1 MADRITVIGWDGT
14 PLTEA
19 AGAAL
24 AAATL
29 VAGAPYQ
36 LGALPVPAG
45 AERIALGS
53 IQLAA
58 RRIAEHRGAAVV
70 VAEGDPGFF
79 GVVRTLRRPEYGLE
93 LEVLPA
99 VSSVAA
105 AFARAG
111 MPWEDA
117 QVVSA
122 HGGRLRRAA
131 NVCRAHPKVAVLTAA
146 GAGPSELAL
155 MLRGVH
161 RTFVVCEALG
171 TPEEDVTV
179 LTSDRVADHIW
190 RDPNVV
196 LVIGGNG
203 PQSGTAGEA
212 AGWLAGRPVGFPGQ
226 ERGWAL
232 PADAYAGAGRA
243 GESGRGAGAG
253 SAPSALPAHV
263 RALVLARLGARPG
276 DLVWSVGA
284 GSGSLAV
291 EAARFGAAVVAVEAD
306 LSACAQIA
314 VNARRYGVEVET
326 VHGSGPEVL
335 GGLPEPDAAVVE
347 TGGADVVRAVL
358 ARRPE
363 RIVAVARTLAEAEQ
377 IRSAIALAGYRASA
391 ALLQSTE
398 LLPAEV
404 AGEPLPAGPP
414 AGGPSSVGSR
424 SMPLQGAV
432 QRSGGAR
439 AVAVDA
445 AGAGLLFG
453 PGTQTVLLW
462 GEHGA

>member
-36 LGALPVPAG
+36 LNALPVPPA
-45 AERIALGS
+45 AERLVLGNVR
-53 IQLAA
+53 LAA
-58 RRIAEHRGAAVV
+58 HRIAEHRGAAVV

-99 VSSVAA
+99 VSTVAT

-131 NVCRAHPKVAVLTAA
+131 NICRAHPKVAVLTAP
-146 GAGPSELAL
+146 GAGPGELAL

-179 LTSDRVADHIW
+179 LTSDRVADHSW

-196 LVIGGNG
+196 LVIGGNSGG
-203 PQSGTAGEA
+203 PQAGAVGEA
-212 AGWLAGRPVGFPGQ
+212 AGWLAGRPVGYPGPD
-226 ERGWAL
+226 RGWAL
-232 PADAYAGAGRA
+232 PGDAYTGAGRA
-243 GESGRGAGAG
+243 EDAPGA
-253 SAPSALPAHV
+253 PEALPAHA

-284 GSGSLAV
+284 GSGALAV

-306 LSACAQIA
+306 RSACARLT
-314 VNARRYGVEVET
+314 VNARRFGVEVET

-347 TGGADVVRAVL
+347 AGGITVARAVL

-363 RIVAVARTLAEAEQ
+363 RFVAVARTLTEAEE
-377 IRSAIALAGYRASA
+377 IRRAVVEAGYRADG
-391 ALLQSTE
+391 ALLQSTP
-398 LLPAEV
+398 LRPAGPDGGLGLA
-404 AGEPLPAGPP
+404 AGEPGVL
-414 AGGPSSVGSR
+414 
-424 SMPLQGAV
+424 
-432 QRSGGAR
+432 
-439 AVAVDA
+439 
-445 AGAGLLFG
+445 
-453 PGTQTVLLW
+453 LLW
-462 GEHGA
+462 GEQIV

>member
-19 AGAAL
+19 AAAAL

-36 LGALPVPAG
+36 LGALPVPPA

-70 VAEGDPGFF
+70 IAEGDPGFF

-131 NVCRAHPKVAVLTAA
+131 NVCRAHPKVAVLTAP

-171 TPEEDVTV
+171 TPDEDVTV

-190 RDPNVV
+190 RDPSVV
-196 LVIGGNG
+196 LVIGGSSAGGPGGG
-203 PQSGTAGEA
+203 PQSGAAGEA
-212 AGWLAGRPVGFPGQ
+212 AGWLAGRPVGYPGPD
-226 ERGWAL
+226 RGWAL
-232 PADAYAGAGRA
+232 PTDTYTGTGRTPGA
-243 GESGRGAGAG
+243 SDT
-253 SAPSALPAHV
+253 LPAHV

-284 GSGSLAV
+284 GSGALAV

-306 LSACAQIA
+306 RAACARLA
-314 VNARRYGVEVET
+314 VNARRHGVEVET
-326 VHGSGPEVL
+326 VHGHGPDVL
-335 GGLPEPDAAVVE
+335 GELPEPDAAVVE
-347 TGGADVVRAVL
+347 TGGPEAVRAVL
-358 ARRPE
+358 SRRPE
-363 RIVAVARTLAEAEQ
+363 RIVAVARTLAEAEEV
-377 IRSAIALAGYRASA
+377 RRTIAEAGYRADG
-391 ALLQSTE
+391 ALLQSAP
-398 LLPAEV
+398 LLAPA
-404 AGEPLPAGPP
+404 PADRT
-414 AGGPSSVGSR
+414 GGDGGHGLRLGVG
-424 SMPLQGAV
+424 
-432 QRSGGAR
+432 
-439 AVAVDA
+439 D
-445 AGAGLLFG
+445 
-453 PGTQTVLLW
+453 PGTFLLW
-462 GEHGA
+462 GEQKA

>member
-36 LGALPVPAG
+36 LNALAVPPG
-45 AERIALGS
+45 AERLALGNVR
-53 IQLAA
+53 LAA

-93 LEVLPA
+93 LEVLPG
-99 VSSVAA
+99 VSSVAV

-131 NVCRAHPKVAVLTAA
+131 NVCRAHPKVAVLTAP

-171 TPEEDVTV
+171 TPDEDVTV

-196 LVIGGNG
+196 LVIGGNNSA
-203 PQSGTAGEA
+203 PQPGATGEA
-212 AGWLAGRPVGFPGQ
+212 AGWLAGRPVGYPGPD
-226 ERGWAL
+226 RGWVL
-232 PADAYAGAGRA
+232 PAGAPVGAGRT
-243 GESGRGAGAG
+243 EGAPGA
-253 SAPSALPAHV
+253 PEPLPAHV
-263 RALVLARLGARPG
+263 RALVLARLGARHG

-284 GSGSLAV
+284 GDGALAV
-291 EAARFGAAVVAVEAD
+291 ETARFGAAVVAIEAD
-306 LSACAQIA
+306 SAACARLA
-314 VNARRYGVEVET
+314 VDARRYGVEVET
-326 VHGSGPEVL
+326 VHGIGPEVL

-347 TGGADVVRAVL
+347 AGGTAVVRAVL

-363 RIVAVARTLAEAEQ
+363 RFVAVARTFAEAEE
-377 IRSAIALAGYRASA
+377 IRRAIGEAGYRADG
-391 ALLQSTE
+391 ALLQSAPLE
-398 LLPAEV
+398 PAGAGGLRLG
-404 AGEPLPAGPP
+404 AGEPGVL
-414 AGGPSSVGSR
+414 
-424 SMPLQGAV
+424 
-432 QRSGGAR
+432 
-439 AVAVDA
+439 
-445 AGAGLLFG
+445 
-453 PGTQTVLLW
+453 LLW
-462 GEHGA
+462 GERIV

>member
-36 LGALPVPAG
+36 LNALPVPDA
-45 AERIALGS
+45 AERITLGE
-53 IQLAA
+53 IRQAA

-99 VSSVAA
+99 VSSVAT

-131 NVCRAHPKVAVLTAA
+131 NICRAHPKVAVLTAP
-146 GAGPSELAL
+146 GAGPAELAL

-171 TPEEDVTV
+171 TPEEAVTV
-179 LTSDRVADHIW
+179 LTSDRIADHVW

-196 LVIGGNG
+196 LVIGGAA
-203 PQSGTAGEA
+203 QAAAVDQA
-212 AGWLAGRPVGFPGQ
+212 AGWLAGRPVGYPGAD
-226 ERGWAL
+226 RGWAL
-232 PADAYAGAGRA
+232 PGDAYAGAGRTGA
-243 GESGRGAGAG
+243 EAGA
-253 SAPSALPAHV
+253 SEALPAHV

-284 GSGSLAV
+284 GSGALAV
-291 EAARFGAAVVAVEAD
+291 EAARFGAAVVAVEGSR
-306 LSACAQIA
+306 SACARLT
-314 VNARRYGVEVET
+314 VNARRYGVEVEA
-326 VHGSGPEVL
+326 VYGSGPEVL

-347 TGGADVVRAVL
+347 SGGPDVVRAVL

-363 RIVAVARTLAEAEQ
+363 RFVALPRTFAEAEEV
-377 IRSAIALAGYRASA
+377 RRAIGEAGYRADG
-391 ALLQSTE
+391 ALLQSTPLLSVGEGGGLE
-398 LLPAEV
+398 L
-404 AGEPLPAGPP
+404 G
-414 AGGPSSVGSR
+414 AGGTG
-424 SMPLQGAV
+424 
-432 QRSGGAR
+432 
-439 AVAVDA
+439 
-445 AGAGLLFG
+445 
-453 PGTQTVLLW
+453 VLVLW
-462 GEHGA
+462 GEQIV

>member
-19 AGAAL
+19 AATAL
-24 AAATL
+24 AGATL

-36 LGALPVPAG
+36 LAALPVPAA

-53 IQLAA
+53 VQSAA
-58 RRIAEHRGAAVV
+58 RRIADHRGTAVV

-131 NVCRAHPKVAVLTAA
+131 NVCRAHPKVAVLTTAD
-146 GAGPSELAL
+146 AGPSELAL

-179 LTSDRVADHIW
+179 LTSDRVPDHDW
-190 RDPNVV
+190 RDPSVV
-196 LVIGGNG
+196 LVIGGS
-203 PQSGTAGEA
+203 PQSSGEA
-212 AGWLAGRPVGFPGQ
+212 AGWLAGRPVGFPGVD
-226 ERGWAL
+226 RGWAL
-232 PADAYAGAGRA
+232 PTESYTGPETGGRPADGGRA
-243 GESGRGAGAG
+243 
-253 SAPSALPAHV
+253 LPPHV
-263 RALVLARLGARPG
+263 RALAAARLGPVPG
-276 DLVWSVGA
+276 DLVWTVGA
-284 GSGSLAV
+284 GSGALAV
-291 EAARFGAAVVAVEAD
+291 EIARFGAAVVAVEEDSA
-306 LSACAQIA
+306 ACARIG
-314 VNARRYGVEVET
+314 VNARRYGAEVDV
-326 VHGSGPEVL
+326 VHGAGPDVL
-335 GGLPEPDAAVVE
+335 GGLPEPDAVAVE
-347 TGGADVVRAVL
+347 HGGAQVVRAVL

-363 RIVAVARTLAEAEQ
+363 RLVAVAHTLAEAEE
-377 IRSAIALAGYRASA
+377 IREAAAAAGYRVEGT
-391 ALLQSTE
+391 LLQ
-398 LLPAEV
+398 A
-404 AGEPLPAGPP
+404 APLAPRPGGPAGL
-414 AGGPSSVGSR
+414 A
-424 SMPLQGAV
+424 L
-432 QRSGGAR
+432 
-439 AVAVDA
+439 
-445 AGAGLLFG
+445 G
-453 PGTQTVLLW
+453 PGEQTVVLW
-462 GEHGA
+462 GGLAP

>member
-36 LGALPVPAG
+36 LKALPVPPA

-58 RRIAEHRGAAVV
+58 RRIARHRGAAVV
-70 VAEGDPGFF
+70 IAEGDPGFF

-131 NVCRAHPKVAVLTAA
+131 NVCRANPKVAVLTAP
-146 GAGPSELAL
+146 GAGPGELAL

-171 TPEEDVTV
+171 TPDEDVTV
-179 LTSDRVADHIW
+179 LTSDRVADHVW
-190 RDPNVV
+190 RDPSVV
-196 LVIGGNG
+196 LVIGGSSSGGGPGGG
-203 PQSGTAGEA
+203 PQADTATAA
-212 AGWLAGRPVGFPGQ
+212 AGWLAGRPVGFPGPD
-226 ERGWAL
+226 RGWAL
-232 PADAYAGAGRA
+232 PPDAYTGAERTENA
-243 GESGRGAGAG
+243 PGA
-253 SAPSALPAHV
+253 PDTLPAHV

-276 DLVWSVGA
+276 DLLWSVGA
-284 GSGSLAV
+284 GIGALAV

-306 LSACAQIA
+306 RTACARLA
-314 VNARRYGVEVET
+314 VNARRYGVEVEI
-326 VHGSGPEVL
+326 VQGHAPEVL

-347 TGGADVVRAVL
+347 NGGPDVVRAVL
-358 ARRPE
+358 SRRPE
-363 RIVAVARTLAEAEQ
+363 RVVAVARTLAEAEEV
-377 IRSAIALAGYRASA
+377 RRAIAEAGYRADG
-391 ALLQSTE
+391 ALLQSAP
-398 LLPAEV
+398 LLAPV
-404 AGEPLPAGPP
+404 T
-414 AGGPSSVGSR
+414 
-424 SMPLQGAV
+424 
-432 QRSGGAR
+432 
-439 AVAVDA
+439 
-445 AGAGLLFG
+445 G
-453 PGTQTVLLW
+453 PGAASAATGAADTGRGLRLGVGDPGAFLLW
-462 GEHGA
+462 GEQIV

>member
-36 LGALPVPAG
+36 LGALPVPDT
-45 AERIALGS
+45 AERITLGN
-53 IQLAA
+53 IQQAA

-131 NVCRAHPKVAVLTAA
+131 NICRAHPKVAVLTAP
-146 GAGPSELAL
+146 GAGPGELAL

-179 LTSDRVADHIW
+179 LTSDRIADHVW

-196 LVIGGNG
+196 LVIGG
-203 PQSGTAGEA
+203 TAQVAAVDEA
-212 AGWLAGRPVGFPGQ
+212 AGWLAGRPVGYPGAD
-226 ERGWAL
+226 RGWAL

-243 GESGRGAGAG
+243 EDGAGA
-253 SAPSALPAHV
+253 SEALPAHV

-284 GSGSLAV
+284 GSGALAV
-291 EAARFGAAVVAVEAD
+291 EAARFGAAVVAVEASS
-306 LSACAQIA
+306 SACARLA
-314 VNARRYGVEVET
+314 VNARRYGVEVEI
-326 VHGSGPEVL
+326 VHGHGPEVL

-347 TGGADVVRAVL
+347 SGGPEVVRAVL
-358 ARRPE
+358 ARKPE
-363 RIVAVARTLAEAEQ
+363 RFVALPRTFAEAEEV
-377 IRSAIALAGYRASA
+377 RRAITEAGYRADG
-391 ALLQSTE
+391 ALLQSTP
-398 LLPAEV
+398 LRT
-404 AGEPLPAGPP
+404 AGE
-414 AGGPSSVGSR
+414 GGG
-424 SMPLQGAV
+424 LELGTDT
-432 QRSGGAR
+432 GGA
-439 AVAVDA
+439 
-445 AGAGLLFG
+445 L
-453 PGTQTVLLW
+453 LLW
-462 GEHGA
+462 GEQIV

>member
-36 LGALPVPAG
+36 LNALPVPPG
-45 AERIALGS
+45 AERLALGNV
-53 IQLAA
+53 QLAA

-131 NVCRAHPKVAVLTAA
+131 NICRANPKVAVLTAP

-203 PQSGTAGEA
+203 SGPQAGTVGQA
-212 AGWLAGRPVGFPGQ
+212 AGWLAGRPVGFPGPD
-226 ERGWAL
+226 RGWAL
-232 PADAYAGAGRA
+232 PGDSYA
-243 GESGRGAGAG
+243 SAG
-253 SAPSALPAHV
+253 SAEDAPGASGTLPAHV

-284 GSGSLAV
+284 GHGALAV
-291 EAARFGAAVVAVEAD
+291 EAARFGAAVVAIEAD
-306 LSACAQIA
+306 RSACARLT

-347 TGGADVVRAVL
+347 AGGTVVVRAVL

-363 RIVAVARTLAEAEQ
+363 RFVAVAHGLAEADE
-377 IRSAIALAGYRASA
+377 IRRAIAEAGYRPDG
-391 ALLQSTE
+391 ALLQATP
-398 LLPAEV
+398 LQADGTGALRLGT
-404 AGEPLPAGPP
+404 GEPGVL
-414 AGGPSSVGSR
+414 
-424 SMPLQGAV
+424 
-432 QRSGGAR
+432 
-439 AVAVDA
+439 
-445 AGAGLLFG
+445 
-453 PGTQTVLLW
+453 LLW
-462 GEHGA
+462 GEQIV

>member
-36 LGALPVPAG
+36 LDALPVPED
-45 AERIALGS
+45 AERITLGN
-53 IQLAA
+53 IQRAA
-58 RRIAEHRGAAVV
+58 RTIAEHRGAAVV

-99 VSSVAA
+99 VSSVAT

-131 NVCRAHPKVAVLTAA
+131 NICRAHPKVAVLTAP

-179 LTSDRVADHIW
+179 LTSDRIADHVW

-196 LVIGGNG
+196 LVIGGG
-203 PQSGTAGEA
+203 AQVGAVGEA
-212 AGWLAGRPVGFPGQ
+212 AGWLAGRPVGYPGA

-232 PADAYAGAGRA
+232 PGDAYTGAGRA
-243 GESGRGAGAG
+243 EGEPGA
-253 SAPSALPAHV
+253 SEALPAHV

-284 GSGSLAV
+284 GSGALAV
-291 EAARFGAAVVAVEAD
+291 EAARFGAAVVAVEASR
-306 LSACAQIA
+306 SACARLT

-326 VHGSGPEVL
+326 VYGQGPEVL

-347 TGGADVVRAVL
+347 SGGPEVVRAVL

-363 RIVAVARTLAEAEQ
+363 RFVAVARTFAEAEE
-377 IRSAIALAGYRASA
+377 IHRAIAGAGYRADG
-391 ALLQSTE
+391 ALLQATP
-398 LLPAEV
+398 LGAAE
-404 AGEPLPAGPP
+404 E
-414 AGGPSSVGSR
+414 GGGLVLGT
-424 SMPLQGAV
+424 GA
-432 QRSGGAR
+432 SGA
-439 AVAVDA
+439 
-445 AGAGLLFG
+445 L
-453 PGTQTVLLW
+453 LLW
-462 GEHGA
+462 GEQIV

>member
-19 AGAAL
+19 AAAAL

-36 LGALPVPAG
+36 LKALPVPPA

-70 VAEGDPGFF
+70 IAEGDPGFF

-117 QVVSA
+117 QIVSA

-131 NVCRAHPKVAVLTAA
+131 NVCRAHPKVAVLTAP

-171 TPEEDVTV
+171 TPDEDVTV

-196 LVIGGNG
+196 LVIGGSSAGGPGGG

-212 AGWLAGRPVGFPGQ
+212 AGWLAGRPVGYPGPD
-226 ERGWAL
+226 RGWAL
-232 PADAYAGAGRA
+232 PTDTYTGTGRA
-243 GESGRGAGAG
+243 PGAAD
-253 SAPSALPAHV
+253 ALPAHV

-284 GSGSLAV
+284 GSGALAV

-306 LSACAQIA
+306 RAACARLA

-326 VHGSGPEVL
+326 VHGHGPDVL
-335 GGLPEPDAAVVE
+335 GELPEPDAAVVE
-347 TGGADVVRAVL
+347 TGGPEVVRAVL
-358 ARRPE
+358 SRRPE
-363 RIVAVARTLAEAEQ
+363 RIVAVARTLAEAEEV
-377 IRSAIALAGYRASA
+377 RRAIADAGYRADG
-391 ALLQSTE
+391 ALLQCAP
-398 LLPAEV
+398 LLAPA
-404 AGEPLPAGPP
+404 AAPGAP
-414 AGGPSSVGSR
+414 AGGD
-424 SMPLQGAV
+424 QGAH
-432 QRSGGAR
+432 
-439 AVAVDA
+439 
-445 AGAGLLFG
+445 GLRLG
-453 PGTQTVLLW
+453 VGDPGTFLLW
-462 GEHGA
+462 GEQKA

>member
-36 LGALPVPAG
+36 LNALPVPEA
-45 AERIALGS
+45 AERLTLGS
-53 IQLAA
+53 IREAA

-79 GVVRTLRRPEYGLE
+79 GVVRTLRRPEFGLE

-99 VSSVAA
+99 VSSVAT

-117 QVVSA
+117 QVVSV

-131 NVCRAHPKVAVLTAA
+131 NICRAHPKVAVLTAP
-146 GAGPSELAL
+146 GAGPAELAL

-171 TPEEDVTV
+171 TPDEDVTV
-179 LTSDRVADHIW
+179 LTSDRIADHVW

-196 LVIGGNG
+196 LVIGGAA
-203 PQSGTAGEA
+203 QSAVTEA
-212 AGWLAGRPVGFPGQ
+212 AGWLAGRPVGYPGA

-232 PADAYAGAGRA
+232 PGDAYAGAGRVEGA
-243 GESGRGAGAG
+243 PGAPGAPES
-253 SAPSALPAHV
+253 LPAHV

-284 GSGSLAV
+284 GSGALAV
-291 EAARFGAAVVAVEAD
+291 EAARFGAAVVAVEGSR
-306 LSACAQIA
+306 SACARLT
-314 VNARRYGVEVET
+314 VNARRYGVEVEA
-326 VHGSGPEVL
+326 VYGSGPEVL

-347 TGGADVVRAVL
+347 SGGLDVVRAVL

-363 RIVAVARTLAEAEQ
+363 RFVALPRTLAEAEEV
-377 IRSAIALAGYRASA
+377 RRAIDGAGYRADG
-391 ALLQSTE
+391 ALLQATP
-398 LLPAEV
+398 LRPV
-404 AGEPLPAGPP
+404 GEGDGLALG
-414 AGGPSSVGSR
+414 
-424 SMPLQGAV
+424 
-432 QRSGGAR
+432 
-439 AVAVDA
+439 A
-445 AGAGLLFG
+445 AGTGAL
-453 PGTQTVLLW
+453 VLW
-462 GEHGA
+462 GEQIV

>member
-19 AGAAL
+19 AAAAL
-24 AAATL
+24 AGATL

-36 LGALPVPAG
+36 LNALPVPSG
-45 AERIALGS
+45 AERIVLGS

-58 RRIAEHRGAAVV
+58 RRIAGHRGSAVV

-99 VSSVAA
+99 VSSVAT

-131 NVCRAHPKVAVLTAA
+131 NVCRAHPKVAVLTAP
-146 GAGPSELAL
+146 GAGPGELAL

-179 LTSDRVADHIW
+179 LTSDRIADHNW
-190 RDPNVV
+190 RDPSVV

-203 PQSGTAGEA
+203 LAPGAPDEA
-212 AGWLAGRPVGFPGQ
+212 AGWLAGRPMGYPGPD
-226 ERGWAL
+226 RGWAL
-232 PADAYAGAGRA
+232 PADAYAGARRTDGPP
-243 GESGRGAGAG
+243 GAAD
-253 SAPSALPAHV
+253 ALPAHA
-263 RALVLARLGARPG
+263 RALVLARLGVRPG

-284 GSGSLAV
+284 GSGALAV

-306 LSACAQIA
+306 RSACARIA
-314 VNARRYGVEVET
+314 VNARRYGVEVEV

-347 TGGADVVRAVL
+347 AGGPEVVRAVL

-363 RIVAVARTLAEAEQ
+363 RVVVPARTLAEAEAV
-377 IRSAIALAGYRASA
+377 RAALSGAGYRPAGE
-391 ALLQSTE
+391 LLQS
-398 LLPAEV
+398 A
-404 AGEPLPAGPP
+404 PLAVRD
-414 AGGPSSVGSR
+414 GG
-424 SMPLQGAV
+424 LAL
-432 QRSGGAR
+432 GGAE
-439 AVAVDA
+439 
-445 AGAGLLFG
+445 
-453 PGTQTVLLW
+453 PGVLLLW
-462 GEHGA
+462 GEQAV

>member
-36 LGALPVPAG
+36 LDALPVSED
-45 AERIALGS
+45 AERLALGN
-53 IQLAA
+53 IQQAA
-58 RRIAEHRGAAVV
+58 RAIAEHRGAAVV

-99 VSSVAA
+99 VSSVAT

-131 NVCRAHPKVAVLTAA
+131 NICRAHPKVAVLTAP
-146 GAGPSELAL
+146 GAGPGELAL

-179 LTSDRVADHIW
+179 LTSDRIADHVW

-196 LVIGGNG
+196 LVIGGG
-203 PQSGTAGEA
+203 AQAGAVGEA
-212 AGWLAGRPVGFPGQ
+212 AGWLAGRPLGYPGAD
-226 ERGWAL
+226 RGWAL
-232 PADAYAGAGRA
+232 PGDAYAGAGRTA
-243 GESGRGAGAG
+243 DEPGA
-253 SAPSALPAHV
+253 SEALPAHV

-284 GSGSLAV
+284 GSGALAV
-291 EAARFGAAVVAVEAD
+291 EAARFGAAVVAVEGSR
-306 LSACAQIA
+306 SACARLT

-326 VHGSGPEVL
+326 VYGNGPEVL

-347 TGGADVVRAVL
+347 SGGLDVVRAVL
-358 ARRPE
+358 ARKPE
-363 RIVAVARTLAEAEQ
+363 RFVALARTFAEAEE
-377 IRSAIALAGYRASA
+377 IHRAIAGAGYRADGT
-391 ALLQSTE
+391 LLQST
-398 LLPAEV
+398 
-404 AGEPLPAGPP
+404 
-414 AGGPSSVGSR
+414 
-424 SMPLQGAV
+424 PLQASGD
-432 QRSGGAR
+432 GGAL
-439 AVAVDA
+439 ALG
-445 AGAGLLFG
+445 AGASGAL
-453 PGTQTVLLW
+453 LLW
-462 GEHGA
+462 GEQIV

>member
-36 LGALPVPAG
+36 LNALPVPEA
-45 AERIALGS
+45 AERITLGS
-53 IQLAA
+53 IREAA
-58 RRIAEHRGAAVV
+58 RRIAQHRGAAVV

-79 GVVRTLRRPEYGLE
+79 GVVRTLRRPEFGLE

-99 VSSVAA
+99 VSSVAT

-117 QVVSA
+117 QVVSV

-131 NVCRAHPKVAVLTAA
+131 NICRAHPKVAVLTAP
-146 GAGPSELAL
+146 GAGPAELAL

-171 TPEEDVTV
+171 TPDEDVTV
-179 LTSDRVADHIW
+179 LTSDRIADHVW

-196 LVIGGNG
+196 LVIGGAA
-203 PQSGTAGEA
+203 QSAVTEA
-212 AGWLAGRPVGFPGQ
+212 AGWLAGRPVGYPGA

-232 PADAYAGAGRA
+232 PGDAYAGAGRVEGA
-243 GESGRGAGAG
+243 PGAPES
-253 SAPSALPAHV
+253 LPAHV

-284 GSGSLAV
+284 GSGALAV
-291 EAARFGAAVVAVEAD
+291 EAARFGAAVVAVEGSR
-306 LSACAQIA
+306 SACARLT
-314 VNARRYGVEVET
+314 VNARRYGVEVEA
-326 VHGSGPEVL
+326 VYGSGPEVL

-347 TGGADVVRAVL
+347 SGGLDVVRAVL

-363 RIVAVARTLAEAEQ
+363 RFVALPRTLAEAEEV
-377 IRSAIALAGYRASA
+377 RRAIDGAGYRADG
-391 ALLQSTE
+391 ALLQATP
-398 LLPAEV
+398 LLPA
-404 AGEPLPAGPP
+404 GEGDGLALG
-414 AGGPSSVGSR
+414 
-424 SMPLQGAV
+424 
-432 QRSGGAR
+432 
-439 AVAVDA
+439 A
-445 AGAGLLFG
+445 AGTGAL
-453 PGTQTVLLW
+453 VLW
-462 GEHGA
+462 GEQIV

>member
-29 VAGAPYQ
+29 VAGASYQ
-36 LGALPVPAG
+36 LDALPVPED
-45 AERIALGS
+45 AERIALGN
-53 IQLAA
+53 IQQAA
-58 RRIAEHRGAAVV
+58 RTIAEHRGAAVV

-79 GVVRTLRRPEYGLE
+79 GVVRTLRRPEFGLE

-99 VSSVAA
+99 VSSVAT

-131 NVCRAHPKVAVLTAA
+131 NICRAHPKVAVLTAP
-146 GAGPSELAL
+146 GAGPGELAL

-179 LTSDRVADHIW
+179 LTSDRIADHVW

-196 LVIGGNG
+196 LVIGGG
-203 PQSGTAGEA
+203 AQAGAVGEA
-212 AGWLAGRPVGFPGQ
+212 AGWLAGRPLGYPGA

-232 PADAYAGAGRA
+232 PGDAYAGAGRTE
-243 GESGRGAGAG
+243 GEPGA
-253 SAPSALPAHV
+253 SEALPAHV

-284 GSGSLAV
+284 GSGALAV
-291 EAARFGAAVVAVEAD
+291 EAARFGAAVVAVEASR
-306 LSACAQIA
+306 SACARLT

-326 VHGSGPEVL
+326 VYGQGPEVL

-347 TGGADVVRAVL
+347 SGGLDVVRAVL

-363 RIVAVARTLAEAEQ
+363 RFVALARTFAEAEEVH
-377 IRSAIALAGYRASA
+377 RAIVGAGYRADG
-391 ALLQSTE
+391 ALLQSTP
-398 LLPAEV
+398 LR
-404 AGEPLPAGPP
+404 AGEE
-414 AGGPSSVGSR
+414 
-424 SMPLQGAV
+424 
-432 QRSGGAR
+432 GGAL
-439 AVAVDA
+439 ALG
-445 AGAGLLFG
+445 AGAGGAL
-453 PGTQTVLLW
+453 LLW
-462 GEHGA
+462 GEQIV

>member
-36 LGALPVPAG
+36 LNALPVPDA
-45 AERIALGS
+45 AERITLGNVR
-53 IQLAA
+53 QAA

-79 GVVRTLRRPEYGLE
+79 GVVRALRRPEYGLE

-131 NVCRAHPKVAVLTAA
+131 NICRAHPKVAVLTAP

-171 TPEEDVTV
+171 TPDEDVTV
-179 LTSDRVADHIW
+179 LTSDRIADHVW

-196 LVIGGNG
+196 LVIGGHGG
-203 PQSGTAGEA
+203 PQAGGVDTE
-212 AGWLAGRPVGFPGQ
+212 AGWLAGRPVGFPGAD
-226 ERGWAL
+226 RGWAL
-232 PADAYAGAGRA
+232 PGDAYAGAGRA
-243 GESGRGAGAG
+243 GDEPGA
-253 SAPSALPAHV
+253 SEVLPAHV

-284 GSGSLAV
+284 GSGALAV
-291 EAARFGAAVVAVEAD
+291 EAARFGAAVVAVEASR
-306 LSACAQIA
+306 SACARLA

-326 VHGSGPEVL
+326 VHGQGPEVL
-335 GGLPEPDAAVVE
+335 GGLPEPDVAVVE
-347 TGGADVVRAVL
+347 SVGLDVVRAVL

-363 RIVAVARTLAEAEQ
+363 RFVAVPRTLAEGEQ
-377 IRSAIALAGYRASA
+377 IHRAIAEAGYRADG
-391 ALLQSTE
+391 ALLQSTP
-398 LLPAEV
+398 LSV
-404 AGEPLPAGPP
+404 AGG
-414 AGGPSSVGSR
+414 AGGG
-424 SMPLQGAV
+424 LAL
-432 QRSGGAR
+432 
-439 AVAVDA
+439 
-445 AGAGLLFG
+445 GAG
-453 PGTQTVLLW
+453 GTGVLLLW
-462 GEHGA
+462 GEQIA

>member
-29 VAGAPYQ
+29 VAGAPHR
-36 LGALPVPAG
+36 LSALPVPAG
-45 AERIALGS
+45 AARIALGNVR
-53 IQLAA
+53 LAV

-79 GVVRTLRRPEYGLE
+79 GIVRTLRGPEYGLE

-99 VSSVAA
+99 VSSVAT

-117 QVVSA
+117 QVVST

-131 NVCRAHPKVAVLTAA
+131 NICRAYPKVAVLTAA

-161 RTFVVCEALG
+161 RTFVVCEELG

-179 LTSDRVADHIW
+179 LTSDRVADHVW

-203 PQSGTAGEA
+203 PQAGAVGEA
-212 AGWLAGRPVGFPGQ
+212 AGWLAGRPVGFPGP

-232 PADAYAGAGRA
+232 PADAYAAVGRA
-243 GESGRGAGAG
+243 GESGRALAGADT
-253 SAPSALPAHV
+253 PDALPAHV

-314 VNARRYGVEVET
+314 VNARRYGVEIET
-326 VHGSGPEVL
+326 VRGSAPGVL
-335 GGLPEPDAAVVE
+335 AGLPEPDVAVVE
-347 TGGADVVRAVL
+347 AGGADVVRAVL

-363 RIVAVARTLAEAEQ
+363 RLVAVARTLAEAEE
-377 IRSAIALAGYRASA
+377 IRAAIAGAGYRVGG

-398 LLPAEV
+398 LLATEV
-404 AGEPLPAGPP
+404 PPAGPP
-414 AGGPSSVGSR
+414 SGVPRALPAPGAAKYPAVAAGGG
-424 SMPLQGAV
+424 LTFG
-432 QRSGGAR
+432 
-439 AVAVDA
+439 
-445 AGAGLLFG
+445 AGA
-453 PGTQTVLLW
+453 QTLLLW
-462 GEHGA
+462 GEQAP

>member
-19 AGAAL
+19 AAAAL

-29 VAGAPYQ
+29 VAGAPYR
-36 LGALPVPAG
+36 LKALPVPPS
-45 AERIALGS
+45 AERLALGS

-58 RRIAEHRGAAVV
+58 RRIAAHRGAAVV

-131 NVCRAHPKVAVLTAA
+131 NICRAHPKVAVLTAP

-171 TPEEDVTV
+171 TPDEDITV
-179 LTSDRVADHIW
+179 LTSDRVADHVW
-190 RDPNVV
+190 RDPSVV
-196 LVIGGNG
+196 LVIGGSSAGGPGGGPRNG
-203 PQSGTAGEA
+203 ADGEA
-212 AGWLAGRPVGFPGQ
+212 AGWLAGRPVGYPGPD
-226 ERGWAL
+226 RGWAL
-232 PADAYAGAGRA
+232 PSDTYTGTGRTPGA
-243 GESGRGAGAG
+243 SDT
-253 SAPSALPAHV
+253 LPAHV

-276 DLVWSVGA
+276 DLVWTVGA
-284 GSGSLAV
+284 GSGALAV

-306 LSACAQIA
+306 RAACARIA
-314 VNARRYGVEVET
+314 VNARRYGVEVEI
-326 VHGSGPEVL
+326 VHGHGPDVL

-347 TGGADVVRAVL
+347 TGGPEAVRAVL
-358 ARRPE
+358 SRRPE
-363 RIVAVARTLAEAEQ
+363 RVVAVARTLAEAEEV
-377 IRSAIALAGYRASA
+377 RRVIAGAGYRADG
-391 ALLQSTE
+391 ALLQSAP
-398 LLPAEV
+398 LLA
-404 AGEPLPAGPP
+404 P
-414 AGGPSSVGSR
+414 AGG
-424 SMPLQGAV
+424 GA
-432 QRSGGAR
+432 
-439 AVAVDA
+439 A
-445 AGAGLLFG
+445 AGADGGHGLRLG
-453 PGTQTVLLW
+453 VGDPGTFLLW
-462 GEHGA
+462 GAQKP

>member
-24 AAATL
+24 AGATL

-36 LGALPVPAG
+36 LNALPVPAD
-45 AERIALGS
+45 AERITLGA
-53 IQLAA
+53 IPQTA
-58 RRIAEHRGAAVV
+58 RRIAEHRGTAVV

-79 GVVRTLRRPEYGLE
+79 GVVRALRNPEYGLE

-131 NVCRAHPKVAVLTAA
+131 NICRAHPKVAVLTAP
-146 GAGPSELAL
+146 GAGPGELAL

-171 TPEEDVTV
+171 TEEEDVTV
-179 LTSDRVADHIW
+179 LTSDRIADHVW

-196 LVIGGNG
+196 LVIGGG
-203 PQSGTAGEA
+203 AQSGPVDET
-212 AGWLAGRPVGFPGQ
+212 AGWLAGRPVGYPGA

-243 GESGRGAGAG
+243 EDGTGA
-253 SAPSALPAHV
+253 PEALPAHA

-284 GSGSLAV
+284 GNGALAV
-291 EAARFGAAVVAVEAD
+291 EAARFGAAVVAVEPSR
-306 LSACAQIA
+306 SACARLT

-326 VHGSGPEVL
+326 VHGHGPEVL

-347 TGGADVVRAVL
+347 SGGLDVVRAVL
-358 ARRPE
+358 ARKPE
-363 RIVAVARTLAEAEQ
+363 RFVAVPRTLGEAEQ
-377 IRSAIALAGYRASA
+377 VRRAITEAGYRAEGV
-391 ALLQSTE
+391 LLQATPLRGADE
-398 LLPAEV
+398 GDGLEV
-404 AGEPLPAGPP
+404 G
-414 AGGPSSVGSR
+414 
-424 SMPLQGAV
+424 
-432 QRSGGAR
+432 
-439 AVAVDA
+439 
-445 AGAGLLFG
+445 AGAGAVL
-453 PGTQTVLLW
+453 LLW
-462 GEHGA
+462 GEQIL

>member
-36 LGALPVPAG
+36 LNELPVPES
-45 AERIALGS
+45 AERITLGNVR
-53 IQLAA
+53 QAA
-58 RRIAEHRGAAVV
+58 RRMAEHRGTAVV

-117 QVVSA
+117 QVVSV

-131 NVCRAHPKVAVLTAA
+131 NICRAHPKVAVLTAP
-146 GAGPSELAL
+146 GAGPAELAL

-171 TPEEDVTV
+171 TPDEDVTV
-179 LTSDRVADHIW
+179 LTSDRIADHVW

-196 LVIGGNG
+196 LVIGGG
-203 PQSGTAGEA
+203 AQTAAVDEA
-212 AGWLAGRPVGFPGQ
+212 AGWLAGRPVGYPGV

-232 PADAYAGAGRA
+232 PGDAYAGAGRTD
-243 GESGRGAGAG
+243 GDPGA
-253 SAPSALPAHV
+253 PEALPAHV

-284 GSGSLAV
+284 GSGALAV
-291 EAARFGAAVVAVEAD
+291 EAARFGAAVVAVEGSR
-306 LSACAQIA
+306 SACARLT

-326 VHGSGPEVL
+326 VYGSGPEVL

-347 TGGADVVRAVL
+347 SGGLDVVRAVL
-358 ARRPE
+358 DRRPE
-363 RIVAVARTLAEAEQ
+363 RFVALPRTLAEAEEV
-377 IRSAIALAGYRASA
+377 RRAITGAGYRADG
-391 ALLQSTE
+391 ALLQATP
-398 LLPAEV
+398 LQPVGEV
-404 AGEPLPAGPP
+404 DGLALG
-414 AGGPSSVGSR
+414 AGGT
-424 SMPLQGAV
+424 GALV
-432 QRSGGAR
+432 
-439 AVAVDA
+439 
-445 AGAGLLFG
+445 
-453 PGTQTVLLW
+453 LW
-462 GEHGA
+462 GEQIV

>member
-36 LGALPVPAG
+36 LSALPVPPG
-45 AERIALGS
+45 AERLALGNV
-53 IQLAA
+53 QLAA

-131 NVCRAHPKVAVLTAA
+131 NVCRANPKVAVLTAP

-179 LTSDRVADHIW
+179 LTSDRVADHVW
-190 RDPNVV
+190 RDPSVV

-203 PQSGTAGEA
+203 SGPQAGSVGQA
-212 AGWLAGRPVGFPGQ
+212 AGWLAGRPVGFPGPD
-226 ERGWAL
+226 RGWAL
-232 PADAYAGAGRA
+232 PADSYAGAGRTEDA
-243 GESGRGAGAG
+243 PGA
-253 SAPSALPAHV
+253 SETLPAHV

-284 GSGSLAV
+284 GDGALAV
-291 EAARFGAAVVAVEAD
+291 EAARFGAAVVAIEAD
-306 LSACAQIA
+306 RAACARLT
-314 VNARRYGVEVET
+314 VTARRYGVEVET
-326 VHGSGPEVL
+326 VHGAGPEVL

-347 TGGADVVRAVL
+347 AGGPAVVRAVL

-363 RIVAVARTLAEAEQ
+363 RFVAVAHGFAEAEET
-377 IRSAIALAGYRASA
+377 RRAIAEAGYRPDGV
-391 ALLQSTE
+391 LLQSSPLETDGTGA
-398 LLPAEV
+398 LRLG
-404 AGEPLPAGPP
+404 AGEPGVL
-414 AGGPSSVGSR
+414 
-424 SMPLQGAV
+424 
-432 QRSGGAR
+432 
-439 AVAVDA
+439 
-445 AGAGLLFG
+445 
-453 PGTQTVLLW
+453 LLW
-462 GEHGA
+462 GEQIV

>member
-19 AGAAL
+19 AAAAL

-36 LGALPVPAG
+36 LKALPVPSG
-45 AERIALGS
+45 AERLALGS

-70 VAEGDPGFF
+70 IAEGDPGFF

-131 NVCRAHPKVAVLTAA
+131 NVCRAHPKVAVLSAP

-171 TPEEDVTV
+171 TPDEDVTV

-190 RDPNVV
+190 RDPSVV
-196 LVIGGNG
+196 LVIGGSSAGGPGGG
-203 PQSGTAGEA
+203 PQSGAAGEA
-212 AGWLAGRPVGFPGQ
+212 AGWIAGRPVGYPGPD
-226 ERGWAL
+226 RGWAL
-232 PADAYAGAGRA
+232 PTDTYTGTGRTPGATDT
-243 GESGRGAGAG
+243 
-253 SAPSALPAHV
+253 LPAHV

-284 GSGSLAV
+284 GSGALAV

-306 LSACAQIA
+306 AAACARLA

-326 VHGSGPEVL
+326 VHGHGPDVL
-335 GGLPEPDAAVVE
+335 GELPEPDAAVVE
-347 TGGADVVRAVL
+347 NGGPQAVRAVL
-358 ARRPE
+358 SRRPE
-363 RIVAVARTLAEAEQ
+363 RVVAVARTLAEAEEV
-377 IRSAIALAGYRASA
+377 RRAIAEAGYRADG
-391 ALLQSTE
+391 ALLQSAP
-398 LLPAEV
+398 LLAPS
-404 AGEPLPAGPP
+404 GTPGD
-414 AGGPSSVGSR
+414 GGHGLRLGVG
-424 SMPLQGAV
+424 
-432 QRSGGAR
+432 
-439 AVAVDA
+439 D
-445 AGAGLLFG
+445 
-453 PGTQTVLLW
+453 PGTFLLW
-462 GEHGA
+462 GEQKA

>member
-36 LGALPVPAG
+36 LNALPVPES
-45 AERIALGS
+45 AERITLGNVR
-53 IQLAA
+53 QAA

-79 GVVRTLRRPEYGLE
+79 GVVRTLRRPEFGLE

-117 QVVSA
+117 QVVSV

-131 NVCRAHPKVAVLTAA
+131 NICRAHPKVAVLTAP
-146 GAGPSELAL
+146 GAGPAELAL

-171 TPEEDVTV
+171 TPDEDVTV
-179 LTSDRVADHIW
+179 LTSDRIADHVW

-196 LVIGGNG
+196 LVIGGG
-203 PQSGTAGEA
+203 AQAAVDEA
-212 AGWLAGRPVGFPGQ
+212 AGWLAGRPVGYPGA

-232 PADAYAGAGRA
+232 PGDAYAGAGRA
-243 GESGRGAGAG
+243 EDEAGA
-253 SAPSALPAHV
+253 PEVLPAHV

-284 GSGSLAV
+284 GSGALAV
-291 EAARFGAAVVAVEAD
+291 EAARFGAAVVAVEGSR
-306 LSACAQIA
+306 SACARLT

-326 VHGSGPEVL
+326 VYGSGPEVL

-347 TGGADVVRAVL
+347 SGGLDVVRAVL

-363 RIVAVARTLAEAEQ
+363 RFVALPRTLAEAEEVH
-377 IRSAIALAGYRASA
+377 RAIAGAGYRADG
-391 ALLQSTE
+391 ALLQETP
-398 LLPAEV
+398 LRPV
-404 AGEPLPAGPP
+404 GEGDGLAPG
-414 AGGPSSVGSR
+414 AGGT
-424 SMPLQGAV
+424 GALV
-432 QRSGGAR
+432 
-439 AVAVDA
+439 
-445 AGAGLLFG
+445 
-453 PGTQTVLLW
+453 LW
-462 GEHGA
+462 GEQIV

>member
-36 LGALPVPAG
+36 LGALPVPPA
-45 AERIALGS
+45 AERIALGN
-53 IQLAA
+53 IQQAA
-58 RRIAEHRGAAVV
+58 RTIAEHRGAAVV

-79 GVVRTLRRPEYGLE
+79 GVVRALRRPEYGLE

-131 NVCRAHPKVAVLTAA
+131 NICRAHPKVAVLTAP
-146 GAGPSELAL
+146 GAGPGELAL

-171 TPEEDVTV
+171 TPDEDVTV
-179 LTSDRVADHIW
+179 LTSDRIADHTW

-196 LVIGGNG
+196 LVIGGN
-203 PQSGTAGEA
+203 SGAAPAGAADEA
-212 AGWLAGRPVGFPGQ
+212 AGWLAGRPVGFPGA

-232 PADAYAGAGRA
+232 PGDAYAGARRTD
-243 GESGRGAGAG
+243 EPGA
-253 SAPSALPAHV
+253 SVALPAHV

-284 GSGSLAV
+284 GSGALAV
-291 EAARFGAAVVAVEAD
+291 EAARFGAAVVAVEASR
-306 LSACAQIA
+306 SACARLA

-326 VHGSGPEVL
+326 VHGRGPEVL

-347 TGGADVVRAVL
+347 SGELDVVRAVL

-363 RIVAVARTLAEAEQ
+363 RFVAVPRTFAEAEE
-377 IRSAIALAGYRASA
+377 IRRAITEAGYRADG
-391 ALLQSTE
+391 ALLHATPLRGADGGGLE
-398 LLPAEV
+398 LG
-404 AGEPLPAGPP
+404 AGEP
-414 AGGPSSVGSR
+414 
-424 SMPLQGAV
+424 GA
-432 QRSGGAR
+432 
-439 AVAVDA
+439 
-445 AGAGLLFG
+445 L
-453 PGTQTVLLW
+453 LLW
-462 GEHGA
+462 GEQIV

>member
-36 LGALPVPAG
+36 LGALPVPDA
-45 AERIALGS
+45 AERIALGN
-53 IQLAA
+53 IQQAA
-58 RRIAEHRGAAVV
+58 KKIAEHRGAAVV

-79 GVVRTLRRPEYGLE
+79 GVVRTLRRPEFGLE

-131 NVCRAHPKVAVLTAA
+131 NICRAHPKVAVLTAP
-146 GAGPSELAL
+146 GAGPGELAL

-179 LTSDRVADHIW
+179 LTSDRIADHVW

-196 LVIGGNG
+196 LVIGGTA
-203 PQSGTAGEA
+203 QAGTVDEA
-212 AGWLAGRPVGFPGQ
+212 AGWLAGRPVGYPGA

-232 PADAYAGAGRA
+232 PTDAYAGAGRTE
-243 GESGRGAGAG
+243 GGAGA
-253 SAPSALPAHV
+253 SDALPAHV

-284 GSGSLAV
+284 SSGALAV
-291 EAARFGAAVVAVEAD
+291 EAARFGAAVVAVEASR
-306 LSACAQIA
+306 SACARLT

-326 VHGSGPEVL
+326 VYGHGPEVL

-347 TGGADVVRAVL
+347 SGGLDVVRAVL
-358 ARRPE
+358 ARKPE
-363 RIVAVARTLAEAEQ
+363 RFVALARTFAEAEEV
-377 IRSAIALAGYRASA
+377 RRAITEAGYRADG
-391 ALLQSTE
+391 ALLQSTP
-398 LLPAEV
+398 LRP
-404 AGEPLPAGPP
+404 AGEGGGLELGEG
-414 AGGPSSVGSR
+414 AGGA
-424 SMPLQGAV
+424 L
-432 QRSGGAR
+432 
-439 AVAVDA
+439 
-445 AGAGLLFG
+445 
-453 PGTQTVLLW
+453 LLW
-462 GEHGA
+462 GEQIV

>member
-36 LGALPVPAG
+36 LGALPVPPT
-45 AERIALGS
+45 AERIALGN
-53 IQLAA
+53 IRQAA

-131 NVCRAHPKVAVLTAA
+131 NICRAHPKVAVLTAP
-146 GAGPSELAL
+146 GAGPGELAL
-155 MLRGVH
+155 MLHGVH

-171 TPEEDVTV
+171 TPDEDVTV
-179 LTSDRVADHIW
+179 LTSDRIADHAW

-203 PQSGTAGEA
+203 GVPAGPVDEA
-212 AGWLAGRPVGFPGQ
+212 AGWLAGRPLGFPGAD
-226 ERGWAL
+226 RGWAL
-232 PADAYAGAGRA
+232 PGDAYAGAGRA
-243 GESGRGAGAG
+243 ADDPGA
-253 SAPSALPAHV
+253 SEALPAHA

-284 GSGSLAV
+284 GSGALAV
-291 EAARFGAAVVAVEAD
+291 EAARFGAAVVAVEASR
-306 LSACAQIA
+306 SACARIA

-326 VHGSGPEVL
+326 VHGQGPEVL

-347 TGGADVVRAVL
+347 SGGLGVVRAVL
-358 ARRPE
+358 ARKPE
-363 RIVAVARTLAEAEQ
+363 RFVAVARTFAEAEEF
-377 IRSAIALAGYRASA
+377 RRAIGEAGYRADG
-391 ALLQSTE
+391 ALLQSTP
-398 LLPAEV
+398 LLAADGGGV
-404 AGEPLPAGPP
+404 AL
-414 AGGPSSVGSR
+414 
-424 SMPLQGAV
+424 
-432 QRSGGAR
+432 
-439 AVAVDA
+439 
-445 AGAGLLFG
+445 GAGR
-453 PGTQTVLLW
+453 PGALLLW
-462 GEHGA
+462 GEQIV

>member
-36 LGALPVPAG
+36 LGALPVPDA
-45 AERIALGS
+45 AERITLGN
-53 IQLAA
+53 IQQAA
-58 RRIAEHRGAAVV
+58 KRIAEHRGAAVV

-131 NVCRAHPKVAVLTAA
+131 NICRAHPKVAVLTAP

-171 TPEEDVTV
+171 TPEEDVAV
-179 LTSDRVADHIW
+179 LTSDRIADHVW

-196 LVIGGNG
+196 LVIGG
-203 PQSGTAGEA
+203 TAQPGAVDEA
-212 AGWLAGRPVGFPGQ
+212 AGWLAGRPVGYPGA

-232 PADAYAGAGRA
+232 PADAYAGAGRTEDGTGA
-243 GESGRGAGAG
+243 SG
-253 SAPSALPAHV
+253 ALPAHV

-284 GSGSLAV
+284 GSGALAV
-291 EAARFGAAVVAVEAD
+291 EAARFGAAVVAVEASR
-306 LSACAQIA
+306 SACARLT

-326 VHGSGPEVL
+326 VHGRGPEVL

-347 TGGADVVRAVL
+347 SGGLDVVRAVL
-358 ARRPE
+358 ARKPE
-363 RIVAVARTLAEAEQ
+363 RFVALARTFAEAEEV
-377 IRSAIALAGYRASA
+377 RRAIAEAGYRADG
-391 ALLQSTE
+391 ALLQSTP
-398 LLPAEV
+398 LRP
-404 AGEPLPAGPP
+404 AGE
-414 AGGPSSVGSR
+414 GGG
-424 SMPLQGAV
+424 LELG
-432 QRSGGAR
+432 
-439 AVAVDA
+439 
-445 AGAGLLFG
+445 AGAGGAL
-453 PGTQTVLLW
+453 LLW
-462 GEHGA
+462 GEQIV